1 MKAKEKK
8 NKIFTVILWSLF
20 GFIVLP
26 LFIASALIA
35 IQGNANKKTVPSLFG
50 YMPMIITS
58 GSMQP
63 KINVGDL
70 IFSKEVDV
78 ASITEENII
87 SYWDPSNPNKIVTH
101 QVDDIIIKDGKRY
114 FQTVGI
120 YTGSEDT
127 TVVPEANVLGIYT
140 FKIPLVGNIMLFAQ
154 SPLGLVM
161 FLLIPLGAVLVYD
174 TLRRQ
179 KQQEQKEEEILKLKE
194 EINELKKGE

>member
-1 MKAKEKK
+1 MKAKEK
-8 NKIFTVILWSLF
+8 NKIFTVILWSIF

-26 LFIASALIA
+26 LFISSALIA
-35 IQGNANKKTVPSLFG
+35 IEGNANKKTVPSLFG

-70 IFSKEVDV
+70 IFTKIVDV
-78 ASITEENII
+78 DSINDGEII
-87 SYWDPSNPNKIVTH
+87 SYWDPTNSNKIVTH
-101 QVDDIIIKDGKRY
+101 LVDEISEKDGKRY
-114 FQTVGI
+114 FTTVGV

-127 TVVPEANVLGIYT
+127 VVVPEKNVLGVYA

-161 FLLIPLGAVLVYD
+161 FLLVPLGVILVYD

-179 KQQEQKEEEILKLKE
+179 KLQETKDEEILKLKE
-194 EINELKKGE
+194 EIEELKNKE